1 MKKLTLVVVL
11 VLSCILVLPVSAQKL
26 EYNGFGVHG
35 NLVFPENHNT
45 GFGVG
50 GSVNMGELSD
60 NIYLV
65 PFADFWTAS
74 WEAFDDGSS
83 TDIAIGA
90 DVHYFLDRKPQGVY
104 FGGGLSLN
112 FISFSYDFR
121 GITGYDPITFQPIYG
136 TETFDDSETKIGFHP
151 LAGYVFDLSG
161 TEAFVEAKYLLI
173 SDWNTFMISFG
184 ALFGK

>member
-1 MKKLTLVVVL
+1 MKRFTMIVVL
-11 VLSCILVLPVSAQKL
+11 VLACVLIFPLSAQKL
-26 EYNGFGVHG
+26 QYNGFGVHG

-50 GSVNMGELSD
+50 ASVDMGELSD
-60 NIYLV
+60 NLYLV

-74 WEAFDDGSS
+74 WEVYDDAST

-90 DVHYFLDRKPQGVY
+90 DVHYFLDRKPAGVY
-104 FGGGLSLN
+104 FGGGLDLN
-112 FISFSYDFR
+112 FLSWSAPSFEIVYQGGIPVGTRETEISY
-121 GITGYDPITFQPIYG
+121 
-136 TETFDDSETKIGFHP
+136 SETRIGFHP

-161 TEAFVEAKYLLI
+161 TTAFVEAKYLII
-173 SDWNTFMISFG
+173 SDFNTFMISVG